1 MGGWGQAVSSELWLF
16 AKREGESPEGRK
28 EMGDHRVA
36 AAQNCSE
43 GEVIRNFPAKCF
55 LSFFVRNFCRKW
67 PTSVNSQLQIVIREL
82 TDLLFAHF
90 SFVHRKK
97 VHRKFQNVKL
107 LTQEVS
113 SLMVLSLNCDMLRIS
128 ERLTYFCYLL

>member
-16 AKREGESPEGRK
+16 VKREGESPEGRK
-28 EMGDHRVA
+28 ETGDHRVA
-36 AAQNCSE
+36 AAQNCSK

-67 PTSVNSQLQIVIREL
+67 PTSVNSQLQIAIREL
-82 TDLLFAHF
+82 TDLLFTHF
-90 SFVHRKK
+90 SFVHRK
-97 VHRKFQNVKL
+97 FQKVKL

-113 SLMVLSLNCDMLRIS
+113 SLMVLSLNCDTLRIS